1 MDGLAAGTSTGNHR
15 VSFGVA
21 GELAHEKR
29 MNTLHRHI
37 LSLAFTRWAMLL
49 FIGLFL
55 IHLGDFIGQSGDYIK
70 AIGAGR
76 GSHLLQYFALRFPGF
91 LAAWLPISVA
101 AAALLCA
108 WPMLR
113 QGTLV
118 ALCAAGIPVRR
129 VFASLLGLAAVI
141 GVFSFVLQDQIIPRL
156 DPEAKFARMRM
167 QGELQLNQSV
177 SRSLGWRDGDFF
189 WCVQSAVPE
198 DGRYDQVAVFGAG
211 GANHHGPLVMADSLW
226 WQNGGWRIRNPVV
239 AKNYQ
244 VPTRVITE
252 GTLAD
257 VGLTLS
263 VDAATLVEQLKQDR
277 ARTSDQ
283 LFAVRS
289 ENAWGYVIL
298 RVCFGLLPFLCLM
311 FALPSFV
318 RLEGINRLG
327 NALGRSVVW
336 MLVPLLG
343 YWLLSRILISNSTYV
358 ISGTLL
364 VLGSLISA
372 GSWRWWTMRL

>member
-1 MDGLAAGTSTGNHR
+1 
-15 VSFGVA
+15 
-21 GELAHEKR
+21 

-55 IHLGDFIGQSGDYIK
+55 IHLGDFIGQSGDYVK

-76 GSHLLQYFALRFPGF
+76 GGYLLQYFALRFPGF

-101 AAALLCA
+101 AAALLSA

-141 GVFSFVLQDQIIPRL
+141 GVFSFFLQDQIIPRL

-167 QGELQLNQSV
+167 DGELQLNQSV

-198 DGRYDQVAVFGAG
+198 DGRYDNVAVFGAG
-211 GANHHGPLVMADSLW
+211 GANHHGPLVMADRLF
-226 WQNGGWRIRNPVV
+226 WQNGGWRLKNPVV
-239 AKNYQ
+239 AKNHH
-244 VPTRVITE
+244 VPVRVIADCAP
-252 GTLAD
+252 AD
-257 VGLTLS
+257 VGLKLS
-263 VDAATLVEQLKQDR
+263 VDGATLVEQLKQDR

-343 YWLLSRILISNSTYV
+343 YWVLSRILISNSTYV